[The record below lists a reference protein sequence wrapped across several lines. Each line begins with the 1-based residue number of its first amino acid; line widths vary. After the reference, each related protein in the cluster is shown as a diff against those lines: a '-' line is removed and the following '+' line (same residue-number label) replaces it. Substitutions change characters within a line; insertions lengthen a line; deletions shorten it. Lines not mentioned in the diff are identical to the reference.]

1 MNKSKE
7 VLYKTITMMLTINGG
22 REGEF
27 RSKVEFEEV

>member
-22 REGEF
+22 REGG
-27 RSKVEFEEV
+27 RIQKQGGI